1 MDETLVSADTDDIP
15 RPYWIPAGLKF
26 DELSHELQ
34 VAVVGV
40 INPAYR
46 ELVLQAAPGLEQS
59 TGLTIVHLLWLE
71 ILEQIAL
78 ARGLPRDTNLESR
91 RARQAQIDR
100 YLRLV
105 GAKGKASHLLLRI
118 REVAEKQARLFDP
131 AKVPQLEQIRAVVR
145 TSWREHQRAGAHDLK
160 SQGMPQGSIV

>member
-1 MDETLVSADTDDIP
+1 MDEALFNTDDVP
-15 RPYWIPAGLKF
+15 RPYWIPDGLEF
-26 DELSHELQ
+26 DELPHELQ
-34 VAVVGV
+34 AAVVGV

-46 ELVLQAAPGLEQS
+46 ELVLKGAPGIEQS

-71 ILEQIAL
+71 ILEQMAL

-91 RARQAQIDR
+91 RARQTQIDR

-118 REVAEKQARLFDP
+118 REAAEKQTRLFDP
-131 AKVPQLEQIRAVVR
+131 AK
-145 TSWREHQRAGAHDLK
+145 
-160 SQGMPQGSIV
+160 GSAAFHWES